1 MGGNF
6 TTNYEKCIENKQTYA
21 LKKALLINLPN
32 DLQFK

>member
-21 LKKALLINLPN
+21 LKKGIFTQSAERPTI
-32 DLQFK
+32 